1 MSKVYLAD
9 KDTLDSVN
17 EKVGTGSDTES
28 SAPTTLFAG
37 IKHLISTL
45 TNHVANW
52 TAARAA
58 KIDSIDTNTAR
69 ITVTRAG
76 YIDLLG
82 NATNGLAAIKSAVT
96 AAGPWF
102 AKYGTNI
109 TLGSKTT
116 VSVGTANVASGNGT
130 KYLNLIT
137 ADIPEDGMYQWSVNN
152 IDSGYS
158 KTANGTTNDYPDIPT
173 YPCVELSLS
182 GSIGPIDKN
191 DSGNTKSQMKRFT
204 IVTGTPQSANG
215 YIYLRKGMRVV
226 LRIEYNTN
234 SWGDRYNWVSVA
246 SAYIKYTKQAS

>member
-1 MSKVYLAD
+1 MSEGRTHIAD
-9 KDTLDSVN
+9 KETLDEVN
-17 EKVGTGSDTES
+17 SKVGTAGDATSGTS
-28 SAPTTLFAG
+28 LFAK
-37 IKHLISTL
+37 INSLLNTL
-45 TNHVANW
+45 ANHVAAW
-52 TAARAA
+52 TSTRAA
-58 KIDSIDTNTAR
+58 KIDSIDTNAAR
-69 ITVTRAG
+69 ITATRAG

-82 NATNGLAAIKSAVT
+82 NATNGLAAIKLAVT

-116 VSVGTANVASGNGT
+116 ASVGTANVASGNGT

-158 KTANGTTNDYPDIPT
+158 KTANGTTNDYPDIST

-191 DSGNTKSQMKRFT
+191 DYGNTKSQVKRFT